1 MFINASIH
9 VQSKDPKF
17 AEIKGKGKEALQLS
31 KDLAKDKLNE
41 VRQLA
46 ASH

>member
-1 MFINASIH
+1 LINAAIRL
-9 VQSKDPKF
+9 QSKDPKF

-41 VRQLA
+41 VRQLSP
-46 ASH
+46 SH